1 MANNILM
8 FEGLTGHKNIVKI
21 DTGLNLPVVG
31 LGASASS
38 YYPAVGDLLKCDLIL
53 PEHGDVA
60 NAIGAV
66 VGRITM
72 RVQGSVTAPN
82 EGQFRVHLP
91 DGPKDFLNEKNAL
104 TCLENFLLDQAVDQ
118 ARASGAADIV
128 TNVFRDIKKAKVEAR
143 QIFVEALVTVEASGR
158 PRISK

>member
-1 MANNILM
+1 MQA
-8 FEGLTGHKNIVKI
+8 
-21 DTGLNLPVVG
+21 
-31 LGASASS
+31 
-38 YYPAVGDLLKCDLIL
+38 
-53 PEHGDVA
+53 EHGDVA

-128 TNVFRDIKKAKVEAR
+128 TNVFKDIKKAKAEAH